1 MHEKILRA
9 GISLTYEPNKSR
21 RVAKALRAVA
31 VFDHAKADAMQRWAD
46 LLDDP
51 KGEC

>member
-1 MHEKILRA
+1 MHEKMLRA
-9 GISLTYEPNKSR
+9 GISLTYEPDKYK
-21 RVAKALRAVA
+21 RVAKALRALA
-31 VFDHAKADAMQRWAD
+31 VYDHAKADAIQRFAD